1 MTERDETPDDGGNEE
16 QETPRRQ
23 QGRHI
28 GVLAMVLVAVLGFTI
43 AVQIRSHG
51 DDSLDGARTEDL
63 VRILA
68 DLDAQRSR
76 LGDEIAELEIARDEL
91 ASGSLGD
98 QAALE
103 RAQELADAVGIL
115 AGTLE
120 ATGRGI
126 ELIFTPGSD
135 PISAAVLL
143 DAVQELRGAGVE
155 AIQINGSNGNSVRVI
170 ASTSFAES
178 GGDLVIDGVRLTADF
193 TLIAI
198 GDPDTMTTALRI
210 PGGVEDTV
218 KKDGGTVMV
227 RQPGTVDVTAL
238 AETAAPE
245 YAEPVD

>member
-1 MTERDETPDDGGNEE
+1 MSQHDESIDPAADEDTSER
-16 QETPRRQ
+16 PRRS
-23 QGRHI
+23 RHVS
-28 GVLAMVLVAVLGFTI
+28 VLAAVLVAVLGFTI

-51 DDSLDGARTEDL
+51 DDSLEVARTEDL

-76 LGDEIAELEIARDEL
+76 LSDEIAELEVARDEL
-91 ASGSLGD
+91 ASGSQGH

-115 AGTLE
+115 AGTVP
-120 ATGRGI
+120 ATGPGL
-126 ELIFTPGSD
+126 ELVFSPGDD
-135 PISAAVLL
+135 PVRAAVML
-143 DAVQELRGAGVE
+143 DAIQELRGAGAE
-155 AIQINGSNGNSVRVI
+155 AMQISGAGGAAVRVI

-178 GGDLVIDGVRLTADF
+178 GGDLVIDGVRLSPDF
-193 TLIAI
+193 RLIAI
-198 GDPDTMTTALRI
+198 GDPETMATALRI

-227 RQPGTVDVTAL
+227 RQPGIVEVTAL
-238 AETAAPE
+238 AEAAEPE